1 MSAQSF
7 RQTIG
12 LPRST
17 ASIHDSTLIIIDAQN
32 EYANG
37 KLAVSD
43 VSSSRKA
50 IADLL
55 TKYRGANYNGRNI
68 IHVVHAT
75 PAGAPVFTPD
85 TDLRQKTVRW
95 IGGMRVVENLGHI
108 RAAKAQQAVW
118 RTSY

>member
-12 LPRST
+12 LPRSS
-17 ASIHDSTLIIIDAQN
+17 ASIHDSTIITINAQN

-37 KLAVSD
+37 KLTASD

-55 TKYRGANYNGRNI
+55 SRYRKANYNGRNI
-68 IHVVHAT
+68 IHVTHAP
-75 PAGAPVFTPD
+75 PAGAEVLTRKRY
-85 TDLRQKTVRW
+85 TSRL
-95 IGGMRVVENLGHI
+95 
-108 RAAKAQQAVW
+108 KAQF
-118 RTSY
+118 SNIGF